1 MALQHTDP
9 MMRIARDVAGP
20 CLAPHG
26 SVLAVGALDGL
37 HRGHQALLARV
48 RERAAVLSLPP
59 LAISFEPLPRAYFS
73 LTPLP
78 RLGSVRDKIEGL
90 AHAGMQRLLLLRF
103 NAALV
108 ALPAEDFV
116 RRVLLARAGARE
128 VWVGEDFRFGHRRG
142 GDLALLQRMGAELGF
157 AAHALE
163 THLHD
168 GARISSS
175 AIRAA
180 LTADDFAAAAVLL
193 GHPFCIGGRVV
204 RGQQLGRSLGYPTA
218 NIRLGRRVSPIQG
231 IFAVRVHGAAASLP
245 GGRSGTSCDRRECRA
260 ARDTGASL
268 PGGRSGASCARDTGA
283 SLPGVASLGLRPTV
297 GGHEP
302 LLEAHLFDFN
312 GDLYGRHLAVEF
324 VRKLRDEE
332 KFASLDDLTRQMH
345 RDAAAARAL
354 LGLPLS
360 VSA

>member
-73 LTPLP
+73 RTPLP

-245 GGRSGTSCDRRECRA
+245 GGRSGTSC
-260 ARDTGASL
+260 
-268 PGGRSGASCARDTGA
+268 ARDTGA

>member
-73 LTPLP
+73 RTPLP

-128 VWVGEDFRFGHRRG
+128 VWVGEDFRFGHRRS

-245 GGRSGTSCDRRECRA
+245 GGRSGTSC
-260 ARDTGASL
+260 
-268 PGGRSGASCARDTGA
+268 ARDTGA

>member
-1 MALQHTDP
+1 

-73 LTPLP
+73 RTPLP

-245 GGRSGTSCDRRECRA
+245 GGRSGTSC
-260 ARDTGASL
+260 
-268 PGGRSGASCARDTGA
+268 ARDTGA

-312 GDLYGRHLAVEF
+312 GDLYGCHLAVEF

-332 KFASLDDLTRQMH
+332 KFASLDDMTRQMH